1 MCLRGLVRR
10 REQYALRGSRNA
22 PCWEVKLCIKLA
34 KGRADLEPLKGTP
47 VPVSRPLCTALE
59 SRVKT
64 EGVRGRGSALYSNHS
79 MQAQACWVCLT
90 NIIIMYLVPT
100 PYVLINPRF
109 PKTMPSIRQNR
120 PDEIGVID
128 LTGTCI
134 NSLQQLI
141 HLLIAHLL
149 AQIR

>member
-1 MCLRGLVRR
+1 M
-10 REQYALRGSRNA
+10 
-22 PCWEVKLCIKLA
+22 
-34 KGRADLEPLKGTP
+34 
-47 VPVSRPLCTALE
+47 PVSRPLCTALE

-100 PYVLINPRF
+100 PCVLINPRF

-120 PDEIGVID
+120 PDKIGVID

-149 AQIR
+149 AQIRQDVPQLSHSNKTSHVLVEDLKTSAVFFWFAWVAETAGSVEDLAE